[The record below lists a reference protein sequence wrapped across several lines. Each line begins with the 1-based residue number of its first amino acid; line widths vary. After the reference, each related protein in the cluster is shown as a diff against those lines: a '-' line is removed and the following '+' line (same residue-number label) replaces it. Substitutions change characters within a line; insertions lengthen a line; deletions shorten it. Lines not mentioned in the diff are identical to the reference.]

1 MFENFRMGDEP
12 QFGVSLVICTRNRFL
27 KGLALIKALTKQKVP
42 FPFEIIIV
50 DASDREDIIQIIKNT
65 LALNRNS
72 CEMSYIHTSVGGLS
86 IQRNI
91 GLFYS
96 RYQAIG
102 YIDDDMVPKGKSWL
116 KNMAEP
122 ILNGDVS
129 IVAGR
134 IQSKP
139 NPSIIVNKQYE
150 YLFSQFE
157 PEITENELIIDPF
170 FVPVAG
176 NLFFTK
182 ENIKRAG
189 GFRPNLGRS
198 FQNRHL
204 SGEESELL
212 IFLRRNKNKLLFRSD
227 SVVFHYLTHER
238 LTRMRVIKRLFWQGI
253 TDYLIFSYEPIFF
266 QWWREGWKR
275 LVEWFNNLP
284 NQSLFLLSLHITYL
298 LGWFCGFFYKYKKQN
313 YFQKKRRPYS
323 LLPSLVF
330 QNCDGWLR
338 YEKKV

>member
-1 MFENFRMGDEP
+1 MGNET

-27 KGLALIKALTKQKVP
+27 KGVVLIKVLTKQKVP

-50 DASDREDIIQIIKNT
+50 DASDKEDIIQIIKKT
-65 LALNRNS
+65 LVLYRNS
-72 CEMSYIHTSVGGLS
+72 CEISYIHTSVGGLS

-96 RYQAIG
+96 RYQVIG

-116 KNMAEP
+116 KNMVEP
-122 ILNGDVS
+122 ILNGDTS

-157 PEITENELIIDPF
+157 PEITENKLIIDPF

-182 ENIKRAG
+182 ENIKMAG

-198 FQNRHL
+198 FQNRYL

-227 SVVFHYLTHER
+227 SIVFHYLTNER
-238 LTRMRVIKRLFWQGI
+238 LTRMCVTKRLFWQGI
-253 TDYLIFSYEPIFF
+253 TDYLIYSHEPIFSR
-266 QWWREGWKR
+266 WWTEGWKR
-275 LVEWFNNLP
+275 WIEWFDDLP
-284 NQSLFLLSLHITYL
+284 NQSLFLLFLHTIYIF
-298 LGWFCGFFYKYKKQN
+298 GWFCGFFYKNEKQFFFQEKK
-313 YFQKKRRPYS
+313 RPYS
-323 LLPSLVF
+323 LLSSSVF
-330 QNCDGWLR
+330 QNCDEWIR
-338 YEKKV
+338 YGKKI